1 MADIDL
7 RQKCIH
13 LRHNLFA
20 PILLLRHLFF
30 QAMGIIWKR
39 KTLQWKN
46 TKNYYEVKL
55 AESSMFAF

>member
-1 MADIDL
+1 M
-7 RQKCIH
+7 
-13 LRHNLFA
+13 NN
-20 PILLLRHLFF
+20 LLLYVCVFKHSYKDSGNDIHKNQKLPEVD
-30 QAMGIIWKR
+30 MVLKR